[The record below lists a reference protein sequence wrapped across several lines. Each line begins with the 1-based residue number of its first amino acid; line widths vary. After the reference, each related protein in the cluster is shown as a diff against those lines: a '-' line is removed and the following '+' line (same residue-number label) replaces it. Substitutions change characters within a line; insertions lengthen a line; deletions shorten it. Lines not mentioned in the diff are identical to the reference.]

1 MCTNFLLQTA
11 ICVTYRQFVQKLD
24 HPRLV
29 FLDKWVY
36 HFHKR
41 LLQRDQVY
49 VLAYQLP
56 HSERLSSFL
65 QMQFIKWSRISFD
78 LTLIPNSTKFAKFC
92 NAFAISFKVRQAT
105 SDGVSGRHGKKTYKC
120 TCLYLKK
127 NILQRNEIQTT
138 NRILKET
145 IPVIKLKD
153 FGFRIA
159 GHNSLRKMKPLK
171 PKKTTTDH

>member
-1 MCTNFLLQTA
+1 M
-11 ICVTYRQFVQKLD
+11 
-24 HPRLV
+24 V
-29 FLDKWVY
+29 FLEDM
-36 HFHKR
+36 
-41 LLQRDQVY
+41 
-49 VLAYQLP
+49 
-56 HSERLSSFL
+56 E
-65 QMQFIKWSRISFD
+65 
-78 LTLIPNSTKFAKFC
+78 
-92 NAFAISFKVRQAT
+92 
-105 SDGVSGRHGKKTYKC
+105 KKTYKC

-171 PKKTTTDH
+171 PKKNLKKIDH